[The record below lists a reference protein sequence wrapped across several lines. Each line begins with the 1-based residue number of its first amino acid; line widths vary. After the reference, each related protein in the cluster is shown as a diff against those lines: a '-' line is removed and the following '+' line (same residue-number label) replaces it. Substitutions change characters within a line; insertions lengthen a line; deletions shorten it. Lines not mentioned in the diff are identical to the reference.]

1 MLHTDYKRKIS
12 LLELDAADTLG
23 WFFIGSKILFFQF
36 FFKIRENER
45 ASEPRSVVVYC
56 GAFEMKHLTKHLQ

>member
-23 WFFIGSKILFFQF
+23 WFFVGSKILFFQF
-36 FFKIRENER
+36 YFPKSAKTNVPANHAVWLFTV
-45 ASEPRSVVVYC
+45 A
-56 GAFEMKHLTKHLQ
+56 HLK